1 MVEIRGQKSF
11 SLPRMVRYFP
21 SQGLKHSV
29 VYGSLKFSP
38 HAELITSLFHHL
50 FPTGHEQENVGHGNI
65 AQFNSNTF
73 LGIFFK
79 VKCIKP
85 RRSLMVVVATTED
98 IFLLITSKTSFHL
111 FPFLLILTLS

>member
-1 MVEIRGQKSF
+1 
-11 SLPRMVRYFP
+11 MVRYFP

-79 VKCIKP
+79 VKCIKHTKKFNGGGSYN
-85 RRSLMVVVATTED
+85 RRYFSLD
-98 IFLLITSKTSFHL
+98 NF
-111 FPFLLILTLS
+111 